1 MNETNQYS
9 AQEIQDAEIV
19 PNQGG
24 PNAWLLRF
32 GEGEYDI
39 VGKSPRNRLLVEE
52 DIDLR
57 NSVSIRH
64 NESLDYYNVSI
75 NENESELTL
84 QETRDGTKQ
93 DIVTVPVEYESDVY
107 DAVSNRDGERLRS
120 LYDALHT
127 VEVREGVMDMVMP
140 LFRDG
145 SMSVRKTDDGWLF
158 GDEQED
164 DILLTWDAENH
175 PVDVQTMFNG
185 RGEKIDSVESSTTA
199 REIDFNLEDEVVM
212 NLPNGTETVLT
223 DVEQEFLVTAG
234 LINGIEESRAP
245 NSLCEIIE
253 SSQVSSFVDS
263 RSGIRHGHK
272 ITKHTVDSL
281 NVTNEVKDRLYYNE
295 YDHAVVHELLA
306 RRDEFQ
312 AAPIDIF
319 TDVPD
324 DESQRWL
331 EVDSTSEK
339 ALIPQEVKDY
349 IESAYE

>member
-1 MNETNQYS
+1 MNEINQYS

-39 VGKSPRNRLLVEE
+39 IGKSPRNRLLVEE
-52 DIDLR
+52 DINIENGAYVDSR
-57 NSVSIRH
+57 NV
-64 NESLDYYNVSI
+64 EYAYNVKMA
-75 NENESELTL
+75 NDSELVLEEFRAT
-84 QETRDGTKQ
+84 ESTR
-93 DIVTVPVEYESDVY
+93 VTVPVDYESDVY
-107 DAVSNRDGERLRS
+107 DAVLDDDGKRLQE
-120 LYDALHT
+120 LYNDLHT

-158 GDEQED
+158 GDEKED

-185 RGEKIDSVESSTTA
+185 RGEKIDSVESSTMA

-245 NSLCEIIE
+245 NSLCEAIE

-306 RRDEFQ
+306 RKDEFQ

-324 DESQRWL
+324 DDTNRWL

>member
-1 MNETNQYS
+1 
-9 AQEIQDAEIV
+9 
-19 PNQGG
+19 
-24 PNAWLLRF
+24 
-32 GEGEYDI
+32 
-39 VGKSPRNRLLVEE
+39 
-52 DIDLR
+52 
-57 NSVSIRH
+57 
-64 NESLDYYNVSI
+64 
-75 NENESELTL
+75 
-84 QETRDGTKQ
+84 
-93 DIVTVPVEYESDVY
+93 
-107 DAVSNRDGERLRS
+107 
-120 LYDALHT
+120 
-127 VEVREGVMDMVMP
+127 
-140 LFRDG
+140 
-145 SMSVRKTDDGWLF
+145 
-158 GDEQED
+158 
-164 DILLTWDAENH
+164 
-175 PVDVQTMFNG
+175 VDVQTMFNG
-185 RGEKIDSVESSTTA
+185 RGEKIDSVESSTMA

-245 NSLCEIIE
+245 KSLCEAIE

-263 RSGIRHGHK
+263 RSGIRHGHN

-306 RRDEFQ
+306 RKDEFQ

-324 DESQRWL
+324 DDTNRWL

-339 ALIPQEVKDY
+339 ALIPQEVKNY